1 MPVELTPEEKA
12 RLKDIDAFNA
22 SIAETGWR
30 VSEKFIR
37 ENLSRVRLVNST
49 LTGVE
54 IINVEWKS
62 AVLRDTRFTGSEL
75 TLCDFAGA
83 TLTNVVF
90 EDCVF
95 KSVSFSTA
103 TLEGCRFLRCRMEM
117 LRARDAVFTKCTF
130 ENYEELSGVYGGS
143 KLRELSFVNSKFDHT
158 SIQMAEINRVQMKT
172 CQFRS
177 VIFGQITG
185 SNLIFEGSGL
195 NNCGFVDSTY
205 GNLAVDRGVLR
216 AVTFDN
222 FAVERALFKSCPAIQ
237 SLTVLYS
244 TWKEPVF
251 TDCGAVTELR
261 LDQTRLLNPS
271 VVRCQ
276 VAFFRLMES
285 RVAGGTIS
293 ECQIGSA
300 DFDGTSAAGLRLEGT
315 AFLGTL
321 SIANATFEALTLTNV
336 TYGPEFR
343 ARSEGVRYGE
353 RSARFRGTEE

>member
-12 RLKDIDAFNA
+12 RLEDIDAFNA
-22 SIAETGWR
+22 SIAETGWQ

-54 IINVEWKS
+54 IISVEWKG
-62 AVLRDTRFTGSEL
+62 AVLRETRFVGSEL
-75 TLCDFAGA
+75 KLCDFAGA
-83 TLTNVVF
+83 TLNNVVF

-103 TLEGCRFLRCRMEM
+103 KLEKCRFLRCRMEM
-117 LRARDAVFTKCTF
+117 LKARDAEFSECTF
-130 ENYEELSGVYGGS
+130 ENYEDISGVYGGS
-143 KLRELSFVNSKFDHT
+143 KLRELAFLNSKFDQT
-158 SIQMAEINRVQMKT
+158 SIQVAEINRVQMKA
-172 CQFRS
+172 CQLRS

-185 SNLIFEGSGL
+185 SNLILEASGL
-195 NNCGFVDSTY
+195 NNCGFVDSTF
-205 GNLAVDRGVLR
+205 GKLAVDRGVLR

-222 FAVERALFKSCPAIQ
+222 FGVEKALFRSCPAVQ
-237 SLTVLYS
+237 SLTLLHS
-244 TWKEPVF
+244 TWKDPVF

-261 LDQTRLLNPS
+261 LDTVRLLNWS
-271 VVRCQ
+271 MVRCQ
-276 VAFFRLMES
+276 VAFFRLTDS
-285 RVAGGTIS
+285 RVAGGAIA

-300 DFDGTSAAGLRLEGT
+300 EFDGTSAAGLRVEST

-321 SIANATFEALTLTNV
+321 SVANAAFEALTLTNV
-336 TYGPEFR
+336 TYGPDLQVR
-343 ARSEGVRYGE
+343 GEGVRYGA